1 MPKVKT
7 NVERKIHHKA
17 RFRSSIRLKL
27 IVSFVL
33 PVILIITLGVTAVQK
48 STGTISANYKNS
60 SSETLKAI
68 SDYIELGLE
77 GVKAKAKQTMME
89 DSVNKYHSGE
99 YKEDL
104 VKESNLIEEIQT
116 EYNNIVLME
125 AMTYAIYSMSDYGK
139 LISSKGI
146 ELTNSY
152 TQMDELWNGTS
163 SNSKWISNHSF
174 MDEIM
179 NVNQE
184 GYLLSYVT
192 KLPHA
197 NGYLVFDI
205 KAEYIQKYLE
215 QINLGDGAVIACV
228 TAEGNEVY
236 GVTEGTAFDELLNE
250 KKISELDGVKE
261 IRQLNKNSGSEFV
274 TIGEKEYLFLYD
286 SVGDTGMQVCGFV
299 PKDTIVGQAKDIQN
313 TTYIILVI
321 GCILLAITGIYVAH
335 LINSTIKKIVT
346 KLNQVGT
353 GDLTVTFESKH
364 RDEFM
369 ELSNA
374 INHMLSNMRSLIGE
388 MQQSNGQVLNTAA
401 DVSRVSDAFYTSTK
415 EISTALSEVEKDV
428 VRQAVDA
435 ENCLSEMNRLSEQV
449 KEVFESSERIESIS
463 KETSEF
469 VSSGLQVVEELSDK
483 ITDTTR
489 MTGVVI
495 TDIEELKEQSDNIGK
510 IIDVINQIAEET
522 NLLSL
527 NASIEAARAG
537 DAGRGFAIVA
547 DQIRKLADESKDAV
561 AEIAKIVQQI
571 QEQTAGT
578 VEAAKKTEVTVLSQ
592 EESLQSTVE
601 VFNNIKKR
609 FDILSEQLA
618 KITDK
623 VTEMEQV
630 KETTLMS
637 IESIS
642 SYTQETSAVTE
653 EVSATAINQIDSVN
667 NLREEAKLLEGEAI
681 ALNRS
686 MEKFRV

>member
-1 MPKVKT
+1 MPKVRNK
-7 NVERKIHHKA
+7 VQKKIHHKA
-17 RFRSSIRLKL
+17 KFLSSIRLKL

-33 PVILIITLGVTAVQK
+33 PVILIITLGMTAIVK
-48 STGTISANYKNS
+48 STRTISTNYKNS
-60 SSETLKAI
+60 TSETMKAI
-68 SDYIELGLE
+68 SDYLELGLE
-77 GVKAKAKQTMME
+77 GVRSKAKQIMVEETIN
-89 DSVNKYHSGE
+89 DYHSAK

-104 VKESNLIEEIQT
+104 VAESKITEEIQAD
-116 EYNNIVLME
+116 YNNIVLME
-125 AMTYAIYSMSDYGK
+125 PMTYAVYSMSDHGK
-139 LISSKGI
+139 LISSKGLEI
-146 ELTNSY
+146 KNSF
-152 TQMDELWNGTS
+152 TQMDELFNGTS
-163 SNSKWISNHSF
+163 GNSKWISNHPF
-174 MDEIM
+174 MDEIL
-179 NVNQE
+179 NINQE
-184 GYLLSYVT
+184 SYLLSYVT

-197 NGYLVFDI
+197 NGYLVFDV
-205 KAEYIQKYLE
+205 KAEYIKKYLE

-228 TAEGNEVY
+228 TSDGKEVY
-236 GVTEGTAFDELLNE
+236 GVTEETAFDELVKE
-250 KKISELDGVKE
+250 QKISELDGINETLKANKE
-261 IRQLNKNSGSEFV
+261 SGSEFV
-274 TIGEKEYLFLYD
+274 TIGEEEYLFLYHT
-286 SVGDTGMQVCGFV
+286 VGDTGMRVCGFV
-299 PKDTIVGQAKDIQN
+299 PQNAIVGQAKDIQD
-313 TTYIILVI
+313 TTFIILAI
-321 GCILLAITGIYVAH
+321 GCILLAITGVYVAH
-335 LINSTIKKIVT
+335 LINSTISKIVA

-353 GDLTVTFESKH
+353 GDLTVIFESKH
-364 RDEFM
+364 KDEFM

-388 MQQSNGQVLNTAA
+388 IQQSNGQVLNTAA

-449 KEVFESSERIESIS
+449 KEVFESSERIEAIS
-463 KETSEF
+463 KETSDF

-489 MTGVVI
+489 MTGLVI

-537 DAGRGFAIVA
+537 DAGRGFAVVA

-601 VFNNIKKR
+601 VFNTIKSR
-609 FDILSEQLA
+609 FDILSEQLGN
-618 KITDK
+618 ITDK

-630 KETTLMS
+630 KETTLLS

-681 ALNRS
+681 ALNTS
-686 MEKFRV
+686 MEKFKV